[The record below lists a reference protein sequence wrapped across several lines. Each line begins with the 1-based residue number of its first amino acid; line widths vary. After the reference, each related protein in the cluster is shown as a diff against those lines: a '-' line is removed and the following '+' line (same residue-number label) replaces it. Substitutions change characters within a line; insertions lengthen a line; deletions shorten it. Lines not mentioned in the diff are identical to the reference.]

1 MNSDSEEQEDELL
14 ALCSIYDSDEFI
26 RNESKAAGEFRV
38 SVELRKDFTV
48 TLTEGETLTQYDLSF
63 LPPLHLTFELPEDY
77 PSTSPPSFTLTCC
90 WLTQAQLS
98 ALGTQLIDLYQSTG
112 GAVVLFSWVQF
123 LKEEALGFLDIQ
135 TRLEIPSIE
144 HSALFSNKENQTAAL
159 SEPETNLMSDS
170 PGVQNEVSHKNKDL
184 TINGDYQKTPCS
196 TETAQVS
203 GEIDQIPEN
212 KNDLEA
218 NKAGCVPSVNMDETG
233 LEGFPSSPPSQSLG
247 QSEEGATS
255 LAEQPTNSAQNKTQN
270 LSTLIL
276 TPAQALLS
284 QLLIHDAT
292 QKEKVFYTT
301 VFDCGVCFMCWLGS
315 ECVQIPQCGHV
326 FCRSCLTEFCR
337 LQITEGNVRDIT
349 CPQADCDA
357 TPTPAQVR
365 SLVGEELFNRFDRL
379 LLQSTLDYMSDVS
392 YCPRRSC
399 GSVVIVEKSGSM
411 AMCSVCSYAFCVLCK
426 KTYHGTEDCQKMKPP
441 RQKTNKD
448 DEQGF
453 ADFPQTKEGMNA
465 LWDDYSSGSKDRR
478 RLLES
483 RYGRCNLVVTMESR
497 LSQEWIAVTCKNCP
511 YCFSRIEKNGGC
523 NRMTC
528 SRCSRQ
534 FCWACLTK
542 LTYENNH
549 QHFSHDSPCTIWAW
563 S

>member
-144 HSALFSNKENQTAAL
+144 HSALFSNKENQTA
-159 SEPETNLMSDS
+159 
-170 PGVQNEVSHKNKDL
+170 
-184 TINGDYQKTPCS
+184 
-196 TETAQVS
+196 
-203 GEIDQIPEN
+203 
-212 KNDLEA
+212 
-218 NKAGCVPSVNMDETG
+218 
-233 LEGFPSSPPSQSLG
+233 
-247 QSEEGATS
+247 
-255 LAEQPTNSAQNKTQN
+255 N

-426 KTYHGTEDCQKMKPP
+426 KTYHGTEDCQKM
-441 RQKTNKD
+441 N
-448 DEQGF
+448 
-453 ADFPQTKEGMNA
+453 
-465 LWDDYSSGSKDRR
+465 KDRR